1 MMTSDQQLKLAY
13 RLAVI
18 LFIVGVLSYAAFS
31 APRPERPVRLMFQVA
46 AGNVLFDHNTHA
58 AASGYA
64 LACRDCHHN
73 LEEGETEGVASC
85 SECHPYESEDEYVP
99 KRSDAF
105 HQQCIGCHEQFGAG
119 PGEGSEGCSICHVR

>member
-1 MMTSDQQLKLAY
+1 MTAQKEWKPVFTA
-13 RLAVI
+13 AVV
-18 LFIVGVLSYAAFS
+18 LLVVGIFCYAAFS
-31 APRPERPVRLMFQVA
+31 APSPERPVRLMYQVA

-58 AASGYA
+58 APSGYA

-73 LEEGETEGVASC
+73 LEEGETEGVVSC
-85 SECHPYESEDEYVP
+85 SECHPNESEDNDIP

-119 PGEGSEGCSICHVR
+119 PGEGPEGCSICHVR